1 MDRIGCR
8 YMHPLILSGIA
19 LFAYMSITFI
29 IALLKKDNGVADIA
43 YGGGFMLL
51 AGLTYYLAPETPTSL
66 IVSALTF
73 IWGTRLSLRILKRN
87 WNRPEDFRYAKWRS
101 DWGSSFVV
109 RSFLQVF
116 MLQGLIIFMVAL
128 PVTLTNTAAIPG
140 YTLLTVIGLALW
152 VIGFSFESIG
162 DAQLDAFIKKPE
174 NKGKIMDQG
183 LWRYTRHPN
192 YFGEALMWWSM
203 ALIAVSVLEDPLLIA
218 FAFLSPLLIT
228 FLLLKVSGVPML
240 EKKMAGNPA
249 WEVYAKK
256 TSVFVPWFPR
266 S

>member
-1 MDRIGCR
+1 MYRIGCR
-8 YMHPLILSGIA
+8 YMHPLILSGIV
-19 LFAYMSITFI
+19 LFAYMSTAFI

-51 AGLTYYLAPETPTSL
+51 AGLTYYLSPETPASI

-73 IWGTRLSLRILKRN
+73 IWGTRLSLRIFKRN
-87 WNRPEDFRYAKWRS
+87 WNRPEDFRYAAWRS
-101 DWGSSFVV
+101 EWGNTFVI

-116 MLQGLIIFMVAL
+116 MLQGAIIFIVAL
-128 PVTLTNTAAIPG
+128 PVLLTNVFAVPS
-140 YTLLTVIGLALW
+140 YTLLTLAGLVLW
-152 VIGFSFESIG
+152 VIGFLFESIG
-162 DAQLDAFIKKPE
+162 DAQLDAFIKKTE
-174 NKGKIMDQG
+174 NKGKIVDQG
-183 LWRYTRHPN
+183 LWKYTRHPN
-192 YFGEALMWWSM
+192 YFGEALMWWAM
-203 ALIAVSVLEDPLLIA
+203 AIIAMSVLGDPLLIA
-218 FAFLSPLLIT
+218 LAFVSPLLIT

-266 S
+266 G